1 MPGLLHSRRKRSQ
14 SFIRLTSCKRR
25 TGKGLITELNGNHI
39 VDSPRSNLD
48 NAEGVR
54 NFSPGLSASARY
66 PGKWHNRPRCNPEG
80 VAERRARANS
90 FRVYANS
97 WLLVPRALP
106 WARISERLSA
116 LITLSDFS
124 GESTTCCPPKG
135 RGNFPLS

>member
-1 MPGLLHSRRKRSQ
+1 MVPAGLWVSSLCN
-14 SFIRLTSCKRR
+14 LY
-25 TGKGLITELNGNHI
+25 LIHAVALARVMANYELRNRFNGNHI

-54 NFSPGLSASARY
+54 NFSPGLRASARY

-124 GESTTCCPPKG
+124 GESTT
-135 RGNFPLS
+135 